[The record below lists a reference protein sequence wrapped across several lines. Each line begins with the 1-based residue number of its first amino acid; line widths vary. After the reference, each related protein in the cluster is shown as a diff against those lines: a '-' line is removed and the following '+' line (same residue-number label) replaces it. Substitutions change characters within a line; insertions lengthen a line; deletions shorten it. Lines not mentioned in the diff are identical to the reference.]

1 MSDTIALVGSETLMG
16 RELRDL
22 LAGNSLG
29 ADVRLVAG
37 DDASSGVLS
46 EHAGEAAVLTKLD
59 LLAVTDVDVVILAGS
74 PESSRTALDL
84 APGNVFIDLTHAA
97 EENPRSRLRAPM
109 VEPFDF
115 RVAPDAIQSIAH
127 PAAIALALLL
137 GRIDTKFKL
146 ANWSAHIFEPASERG
161 LPGVEELQQQAV
173 SLLSFKPLPKK
184 IFDNQLSFNL
194 LSRLGEEA
202 PVSLE
207 QVEARI
213 ERHLATL
220 LQNAGQTP
228 MPSIRLVQAP
238 VFHGYSFSV
247 WIEFADHAP
256 DPLELEAALGGDDVE
271 VQSGDLEPP
280 NNVGMAGQNGVA
292 IGAITR
298 DRNHPHALWLWMVA
312 DNLRLS
318 AQNALLVAREI
329 L

>member
-16 RELRDL
+16 REVRDL
-22 LAGNSLG
+22 LAANSLG

-59 LLAVTDVDVVILAGS
+59 LLAITDVDMVILAGS
-74 PESSRTALDL
+74 AESSKTAIELS
-84 APGNVFIDLTHAA
+84 PGQAFIDLTHAA
-97 EENPRSRLRAPM
+97 EDNPRSRLRAPM

-137 GRIDTKFKL
+137 GRIDTKYKL

-184 IFDNQLSFNL
+184 IFDNQLSFNML
-194 LSRLGEEA
+194 ARFGEEA

-220 LQNAGQTP
+220 LQNSGQSP
-228 MPSIRLVQAP
+228 MPSIRVVQAP
-238 VFHGYSFSV
+238 VFHGYSFSI
-247 WIEFADHAP
+247 WTEFEGNVP
-256 DPLELEAALGGDDVE
+256 EPSELETLLGSDDVD
-271 VQSGDLEPP
+271 VRNADLEPP
-280 NNVGMAGQNGVA
+280 NNVGMAGQSGVA
-292 IGAITR
+292 VGAITR
-298 DRNHPHALWLWMVA
+298 DRNHANALWLWMVA
-312 DNLRLS
+312 DNLRLP